1 METTNGDSEVPI
13 LLNSFRPIPPR
24 IQQTF
29 FGKIRAF
36 NSFTTLEWVY
46 LTTSLIALTVS
57 LGITIERLTVINAN
71 ESDFTFAV
79 LLLLT
84 TGYLTIIGVFSPF
97 LIGLGVFLCIRY
109 FHSNNLVFYTVGAT
123 ASLQKSCQIYYIC
136 SSLLKFDMQL
146 QLSMLVLV
154 MGKADVILLGETTQ
168 TIILASGIPVT
179 FLFILVGFLGLRYEN
194 KSLMILF
201 YILALAEP
209 TYITYK
215 FIYIVT
221 THSNID
227 AIYNSTFVC
236 GSFALIIWMLL
247 IFSTSYFAIYHF
259 GKGLKER
266 MFEDN
271 GGSQS
276 FTTRNSEAT
285 YLLSPSLTGI
295 QST

>member
-84 TGYLTIIGVFSPF
+84 TVFCYMYVIHSMF
-97 LIGLGVFLCIRY
+97 TERFDELMVFVVSNITVLIYCIVNY
-109 FHSNNLVFYTVGAT
+109 VTGDTNAIKL
-123 ASLQKSCQIYYIC
+123 
-136 SSLLKFDMQL
+136 
-146 QLSMLVLV
+146 LSMLVLV